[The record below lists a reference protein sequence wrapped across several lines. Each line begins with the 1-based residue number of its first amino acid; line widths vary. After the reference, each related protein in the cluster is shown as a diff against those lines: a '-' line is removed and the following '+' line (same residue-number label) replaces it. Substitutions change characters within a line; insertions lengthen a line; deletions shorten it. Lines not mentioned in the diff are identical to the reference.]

1 MKKGMFYC
9 QNVILNRDEQFYQE
23 IGKETITVDAPSIDE
38 VENFLK
44 DIWSEE
50 KGFNEWAEWMKHTK
64 NKWKETTSE
73 ME

>member
-44 DIWSEE
+44 DI
-50 KGFNEWAEWMKHTK
+50 
-64 NKWKETTSE
+64 
-73 ME
+73 